1 MKPLPFAGPPAIRF
15 EGVTIAYHGHPALED
30 LTLEVPEGVLI
41 GVIGPNGSGKT
52 SLLKAILGL
61 VTPARGRIYVGQLCC
76 HELRKVRREIGY
88 VPQVSRIDP
97 YFPVKVLDVVL
108 MGLYPTL
115 GLLRRP
121 GRAEREKA
129 LAALEG
135 VGMADLARR
144 PAGQLSGG
152 QLQRVLIARALVRDP
167 KILLL
172 DEPSTGLDV
181 RSQNAVMELIHR
193 THEERH
199 LTTLLVTHDVNL
211 VLPYLELVLAVN
223 RRVYAFDRP
232 EAVLVKETLEA
243 MYGAEIHV
251 HEAHG
256 RPFVFHGDHHR
267 HD

>member
-1 MKPLPFAGPPAIRF
+1 VIPLPFGAPPAIRF
-15 EGVTIAYHGHPALED
+15 ENATLAYDGTVALED
-30 LTLEVPEGVLI
+30 VSLDVPEGAFV

-52 SLLKAILGL
+52 SLIRGVLGL
-61 VTPARGRIYVGQLCC
+61 VTPTRGRIHVGELCC
-76 HELRKVRREIGY
+76 HQLRKVRLDIGY
-88 VPQVSRIDP
+88 VPQGARVDRF
-97 YFPVKVLDVVL
+97 FPAKVLDVVL
-108 MGLYPTL
+108 MGLYPRL

-152 QLQRVLIARALVRDP
+152 QLQRVFIARALVRDP

-181 RSQNAVMELIHR
+181 RSQAAVMELIHS
-193 THEERH
+193 THRERG

-211 VLPYLELVLAVN
+211 VYPFLDLVLAVN
-223 RRVYAFDRP
+223 RKVFAYGP
-232 EAVLVKETLEA
+232 PGETLVKEVLDR
-243 MYGAEIHV
+243 MYGVEVHV

-256 RPFVFHGDHHR
+256 RPFVIPGDVHR
-267 HD
+267 A